1 MPAAPETRA
10 GDARRAAAPRRA
22 AGRDRRADV
31 PRSSHAGWVP
41 PADRADPVA
50 LLETQN
56 RRRVP
61 ELVPLRWQRM
71 LASPFGFL
79 RGAAVVMAHDLA
91 TTPKTGIMVQ
101 ACGDAHVAN
110 FGVFATPE
118 RQLIFDVT
126 DFDETLSAP
135 WEWDVKRLAASAV
148 VAGRDAGIGES
159 ACLTAAE
166 TGVREYR
173 KAMLEFAETTAL
185 GVWYSR
191 VDEHTTSVLRHGR
204 SPAQLE
210 QLFTSARRQ
219 TSQTA
224 LPALTELTKAGSWRI
239 VDHPPLV
246 THDGIA
252 EHRHELER
260 LVRTY
265 RDTLTDDRRVLLE
278 RFELRDFARK
288 AVGVGSVGTRC
299 YVALLVSDMD
309 EPLFLQV
316 KEADR
321 SVLAPWGGRWTAS
334 EGRRVVAGQRIMQ
347 ADSDIF
353 LGWAEAEHLDFYV
366 RQLRD
371 MKGSA
376 NFATMRAGVLA
387 DYLRLCGWTLA
398 RAHARGG
405 AAAEIAGYLG
415 KGVAFDRALTR
426 FSVAYADQ
434 TTRDHAALVDAERSG
449 RIHAAS

>member
-1 MPAAPETRA
+1 MDHPEVEERREF
-10 GDARRAAAPRRA
+10 GRAARKAVQRSAQGDWTPPENRR
-22 AGRDRRADV
+22 DPV
-31 PRSSHAGWVP
+31 ELLEEQN
-41 PADRADPVA
+41 ADRLPW
-50 LLETQN
+50 
-56 RRRVP
+56 
-61 ELVPLRWQRM
+61 LVPLRRGRM
-71 LASPFGFL
+71 SASPFAFY
-79 RGAAVVMAHDLA
+79 RGTARIMAADLA
-91 TTPKTGIMVQ
+91 ATPTTGLTVQ
-101 ACGDAHVAN
+101 LGGDAHLAN
-110 FGVFATPE
+110 FGAYASPE
-118 RQLIFDVT
+118 RALVFDAN
-126 DFDETLSAP
+126 DFDETLPGP
-135 WEWDVKRLAASAV
+135 WEWDVKRLATSAV
-148 VAGRDAGIGES
+148 VAGRDAGIGEAAS
-159 ACLTAAE
+159 HAAAE
-166 TGVREYR
+166 TGVRAYR
-173 KAMLEFAETTAL
+173 KAMLELAETTAL

-191 VDEHTTSVLRHGR
+191 VDEHTTRVLRHGR
-204 SPAQLE
+204 TPAELE
-210 QLFTSARRQ
+210 QLFTQARRK
-219 TSQTA
+219 TSDTA
-224 LPALTELTKAGSWRI
+224 LPALTEMTEAGTWRI

-252 EHRHELER
+252 EHRHDLER

-265 RDTLTDDRRVLLE
+265 RQTLTDDRRVLLE

-288 AVGVGSVGTRC
+288 TVGVGSVGTHC

-321 SVLAPWGGRWTAS
+321 SVLAPWWGGIGTAT

-347 ADSDIF
+347 ANSDIF

-387 DYLRLCGWTLA
+387 DYLQLCGWTLA
-398 RAHARGG
+398 RAHARTG

-426 FSVAYADQ
+426 FAVAYADQ
-434 TTRDHAALVDAERSG
+434 TTRDHAALVAAQRSG
-449 RIHAAS
+449 RVRAA